1 MAMRSVLASLPARLR
16 APSAP
21 AAACGRR
28 LLSDGKG
35 RLLSEEE
42 RAKESVYIQKMERER
57 QEKLKKKLEQEKAN
71 ADKTKPA
78 DADKKPEGS
87 N

>member
-1 MAMRSVLASLPARLR
+1 MAMRTALTSLPARLR
-16 APSAP
+16 APPP
-21 AAACGRR
+21 AAATGARR

-35 RLLSEEE
+35 RVLGEEE

-57 QEKLKKKLEQEKAN
+57 LEKLKKNKVGGQEKPG
-71 ADKTKPA
+71 DTKPA
-78 DADKKPEGS
+78 GADKKAEGS